1 MIKLRSLTILLSAA
15 FVSSLIAG
23 PVTESGAMKRSGS
36 KIIGTKSNSVV
47 QVAGPSLYWSIWGGE
62 KFYNSGAVAK
72 VVTDWNASLIRA
84 AIGVEGGK
92 GNGGYLEKPDQQ
104 LALATAVVDAAI
116 ANDIYVIVDWHDH
129 NANQHVTQS
138 KAFFKAMAEKYKN
151 TPNVIWEIWNE
162 PDGSG
167 GTGEY
172 GKDTWSDIKAYANE
186 IIPVIR
192 ASSSNLIVI
201 GTSTWSQDVDLA
213 ANDPVADEN
222 VAYAL
227 HFYSGTHKDA
237 IRAKAETALSK
248 GVALFITEFGTTTSD
263 GGQKDG
269 TIYTDETKKWLDWAD
284 VKGISWAN
292 WSLVNM
298 ANMSS
303 DTAKE
308 ASAILNKSCA
318 NTTGGWSDSDLS
330 TSGKWIV
337 DRLRSRPKT
346 QNTDSAMIM
355 TSVQGGGTVTMSPSS
370 TKVKKGTEVTFTA
383 VPSTGYSFKAWSG
396 ASTSTSNP
404 LTLTINEN
412 TTLTAV
418 FAAEAGTNM
427 VKSGDFSDA
436 TQWTSWADN
445 LTNDATISFANEQ
458 VSVTIRKADTV
469 NWKIQVR
476 QEGIPLVAGETLTL
490 TFDAWSSGE
499 RILFAQLSSATTY
512 HFQGGEEVTLT
523 DAKQTFT
530 FDMTPDSTTDEGILQ
545 FNCGKSTLPVYID
558 NVSLVKK
565 VPVSVSKT
573 VSGIVN
579 NGSMFNLSGNK
590 IFWNA
595 ASANATAS
603 IVALSGRVLQKS
615 IIARECDLS
624 GLPSGTYCFIIN
636 DGIKQQSFKFTR

>member
-1 MIKLRSLTILLSAA
+1 MIKLRSLKILLISAL
-15 FVSSLIAG
+15 VSSLFAG

-36 KIIGTKSNSVV
+36 KIIGTKSNSTV

-72 VVTDWNASLIRA
+72 VVSDWNASLIRA
-84 AIGVEGGK
+84 AIGVEGSGEP
-92 GNGGYLEKPDQQ
+92 NENTYLQNPDQQ
-104 LALATAVVDAAI
+104 LTLAKTVVDAAI

-129 NANQHVTQS
+129 NAHQHVTQS

-162 PDGSG
+162 P
-167 GTGEY
+167 TQVQ
-172 GKDTWSDIKAYANE
+172 WSVIKNYANE

-192 ASSSNLIVI
+192 EYSSNLIVI
-201 GTSTWSQDVDLA
+201 GTPTWSQDVDVA
-213 ANDPVADEN
+213 SKDPVADEN

-227 HFYSGTHKDA
+227 HFYAGTHKDA
-237 IRAKAETALSK
+237 LRTKAETALTND
-248 GVALFITEFGTTTSD
+248 VALFITEFGTTTSD

-303 DTAKE
+303 ATKKE
-308 ASAILNKSCA
+308 ASAILNSS
-318 NTTGGWSDSDLS
+318 TTATDGNWSDNNLS

-337 DRLRSRPKT
+337 DRLRARPKT
-346 QNTDSAMIM
+346 QNSDSAMIM
-355 TSVQGGGTVTMSPSS
+355 TSVQGGGSVTVSPSS
-370 TKVKKGTEVTFTA
+370 TKVKKGTSVTFTA
-383 VPSTGYSFKAWSG
+383 VPSNGYSFKAWAG
-396 ASTSTSNP
+396 ASTSTTNP

-436 TQWTSWADN
+436 TMWTYWVDAK
-445 LTNDATISFANEQ
+445 TNTATVSFADQQANVEI
-458 VSVTIRKADTV
+458 TKADTF
-469 NWKIQVR
+469 NYTIQVS
-476 QEGIPLVAGETLTL
+476 QGSIPLVDGETLVL

-499 RILFAQLSSATTY
+499 RIMFPCLSSATTY

-523 DAKQTFT
+523 DTKQTFT
-530 FDMTPDSTTDEGILQ
+530 IEITPDSTTDEGILQ
-545 FNCGKSTLPVYID
+545 FSCGKSTLPVYID

-565 VPVSVSKT
+565 APVSVNRGRIAS
-573 VSGIVN
+573 VN
-579 NGSMFNLSGNK
+579 NKGVFTVSGNK

-603 IVALSGRVLQKS
+603 IVALSGRVLQSS
-615 IIARECDLS
+615 ITARECDLS
-624 GLPSGTYCFIIN
+624 ALPSGTYGFIIN
-636 DGIKQQSFKFTR
+636 DGIKQQTFKFTR

>member
-1 MIKLRSLTILLSAA
+1 MIKLRSLTILLSTVL
-15 FVSSLIAG
+15 VSSLFAG

-36 KIIGTKSNSVV
+36 KIIGTKSNSTV

-62 KFYNSGAVAK
+62 KFYNSGAVTK
-72 VVTDWNASLIRA
+72 VVADWNASLIRA
-84 AIGVEGGK
+84 AIGVHDTAN
-92 GNGGYLEKPDQQ
+92 NGDYLEKPDQQ
-104 LALATAVVDAAI
+104 TANAMAVVDAAI

-129 NANQHVTQS
+129 DANKHVTQS
-138 KAFFKAMAEKYKN
+138 KTFFKAMAEKYKN

-162 PDGSG
+162 PTSVS
-167 GTGEY
+167 
-172 GKDTWSDIKAYANE
+172 WSTIKSYANE

-201 GTSTWSQDVDLA
+201 GTPTWSQGVDIA
-213 ANDPVADEN
+213 SNDPVADEN
-222 VAYAL
+222 VAYTL
-227 HFYSGTHKDA
+227 HFYAGTHKDEL
-237 IRAKAETALSK
+237 RAKAETALSRD
-248 GVALFITEFGTTTSD
+248 VALFITEFGTTTSD
-263 GGQKDG
+263 GGQADA

-298 ANMSS
+298 ANPSS
-303 DTAKE
+303 TKADKE

-337 DRLRSRPKT
+337 DRLRARPKT

-355 TSVQGGGTVTMSPSS
+355 TSVQGGGSVTVSPSS
-370 TKVKKGTEVTFTA
+370 TKVKKGTSVTFTA
-383 VPSTGYSFKAWSG
+383 TPSTGYSFKAWSG

-427 VKSGDFSDA
+427 VKSGDFSDP
-436 TQWTSWADN
+436 TQWTTYADAIDN
-445 LTNDATISFANEQ
+445 SATITFANGQ
-458 VSVTIRKADTV
+458 ANVTITKADTV
-469 NWKIQVR
+469 NWKIQIT
-476 QEGIPLVAGETLTL
+476 QGSIPLVKGETLTL
-490 TFDAWSSGE
+490 TFDAWSSAE
-499 RILFAQLSSATTY
+499 RIMFAGLSSKTTY
-512 HFQGGEEVTLT
+512 HFQGGKEVTLSGT
-523 DAKQTFT
+523 KQTFT

-558 NVSLVKK
+558 NVILVKK
-565 VPVSVSKT
+565 PPVSVNKA

-603 IVALSGRVLQKS
+603 IVALSGRVLQSS
-615 IIARECDLS
+615 IIARECDLA

-636 DGIKQQSFKFTR
+636 DGVKQQSFKFTR

>member
-1 MIKLRSLTILLSAA
+1 MIKLRSLTILLGTVL
-15 FVSSLIAG
+15 VSSLFAG
-23 PVTESGAMKRSGS
+23 PVSESGAMKRSGS

-84 AIGVEGGK
+84 AIGVDGGK

-104 LALATAVVDAAI
+104 LAHAIAVVDAAI

-129 NANQHVTQS
+129 EANKHVNES

-162 PDGSG
+162 PLQID
-167 GTGEY
+167 
-172 GKDTWSDIKAYANE
+172 WSIIKNYANE

-201 GTSTWSQDVDLA
+201 GTPTWSQYVDVA
-213 ANDPVADEN
+213 SKDPVADEN

-227 HFYSGTHKDA
+227 HFYAGTHKDEL
-237 IRAKAETALSK
+237 RAKADAALK
-248 GVALFITEFGTTTSD
+248 NDVELFITESGTTTSD
-263 GGQKDG
+263 GGQKNG
-269 TIYTDETKKWLDWAD
+269 TIYTQETKDWLDWAD
-284 VKGISWAN
+284 INGISWAN

-303 DTAKE
+303 DTLKE

-346 QNTDSAMIM
+346 QLSDSAMIM
-355 TSVQGGGTVTMSPSS
+355 TSVQGGGTVAASPSS

-383 VPSTGYSFKAWSG
+383 VPSTGYSFKAWAG
-396 ASTSTSNP
+396 ASTSTTNP

-418 FAAEAGTNM
+418 FNAEAGTNM

-436 TQWTSWADN
+436 TKWVSWADN
-445 LTNDATISFANEQ
+445 LTNSATITFANGQ
-458 VSVTIRKADTV
+458 ANVTITKADTV
-469 NWKIQVR
+469 NWKIQVK
-476 QEGIPLVAGETLTL
+476 QELIPLVAGETLTL

-523 DAKQTFT
+523 DTKQTFS
-530 FDMTPDSTTDEGILQ
+530 FDITPDSTTDEGILQ

-565 VPVSVSKT
+565 APVSVSRG
-573 VSGIVN
+573 GIASVN
-579 NGSMFNLSGNK
+579 NRGMFTISGNK

-595 ASANATAS
+595 TSAIATAS
-603 IVALSGRVLQKS
+603 IVALSGRVLQSS
-615 IIARECDLS
+615 ITTRQCDLS

-636 DGIKQQSFKFTR
+636 D

>member
-1 MIKLRSLTILLSAA
+1 MIKLRSLTILLGTVL
-15 FVSSLIAG
+15 VSSLFAG
-23 PVTESGAMKRSGS
+23 PVSESGAMKRSGS

-84 AIGVEGGK
+84 AIGVEGSGEPDE
-92 GNGGYLEKPDQQ
+92 NTYLQNPEHQ
-104 LALATAVVDAAI
+104 LTLAKTVVDAAI

-129 NANQHVTQS
+129 NANKNVTQS

-162 PDGSG
+162 PLQID
-167 GTGEY
+167 
-172 GKDTWSDIKAYANE
+172 WSVIKAYANE

-201 GTSTWSQDVDLA
+201 GTPTWSQDVDVA
-213 ANDPVADEN
+213 SNDPVADEN

-237 IRAKAETALSK
+237 NRTKAENALK
-248 GVALFITEFGTTTSD
+248 NGVALFITEFGTTTSD

-269 TIYTDETKKWLDWAD
+269 TIYTEETKKWLDWAD
-284 VKGISWAN
+284 INGISWAN

-303 DTAKE
+303 ATKKE
-308 ASAILNKSCA
+308 ASAILNS
-318 NTTGGWSDSDLS
+318 NTSSTDGNWSDANLS

-337 DRLRSRPKT
+337 DRLRARPKT
-346 QNTDSAMIM
+346 QISDSAIIM
-355 TSVQGGGTVTMSPSS
+355 TSVQGGGTVTASPSS
-370 TKVKKGTEVTFTA
+370 TKVKKGTSVTFTA
-383 VPSTGYSFKAWSG
+383 TPSTGYSFKAWSG

-436 TQWTSWADN
+436 TKWVSWADN
-445 LTNDATISFANEQ
+445 LTNSATITFANGQ
-458 VSVTIRKADTV
+458 ANVTITKADTV
-469 NWKIQVR
+469 NWKIQVK
-476 QEGIPLVAGETLTL
+476 QELIPLVAGETLTL

-523 DAKQTFT
+523 DTKQTFS
-530 FDMTPDSTTDEGILQ
+530 FDITPDSTTDEGILQ

-565 VPVSVSKT
+565 LPVSVHKT

-579 NGSMFNLSGNK
+579 NGSMFNHSGNK

-595 ASANATAS
+595 TSANATAS

-615 IIARECDLS
+615 IVARECDLS
-624 GLPSGTYCFIIN
+624 ALPSGIYCFIIN

>member
-104 LALATAVVDAAI
+104 LANAIAVVDAAI

-129 NANQHVTQS
+129 EANKHVNES

-162 PDGSG
+162 PLQID
-167 GTGEY
+167 
-172 GKDTWSDIKAYANE
+172 WSVIKNYANE

-201 GTSTWSQDVDLA
+201 GTPTWSQYVDVA
-213 ANDPVADEN
+213 SKDPVADAN

-227 HFYSGTHKDA
+227 HFYAGTHKA
-237 IRAKAETALSK
+237 ELRAKADAALK
-248 GVALFITEFGTTTSD
+248 NGVALFITEFGTTTSD
-263 GGQKDG
+263 GGQKNG
-269 TIYTDETKKWLDWAD
+269 TIYTQETKDWLDWAD
-284 VKGISWAN
+284 INGISWAN

-303 DTAKE
+303 DTLKE

-355 TSVQGGGTVTMSPSS
+355 TSVQGGGTVTVSPSS

-383 VPSTGYSFKAWSG
+383 VPSTGYSFKAWEG
-396 ASTSTSNP
+396 ASTSTTNP

-436 TQWTSWADN
+436 TQWVSWADN
-445 LTNDATISFANEQ
+445 LTNSATITFANGQ
-458 VSVTIRKADTV
+458 ANVTITKADTV
-469 NWKIQVR
+469 NWKIQVK
-476 QEGIPLVAGETLTL
+476 QELIPLVAGETLTL

>member
-1 MIKLRSLTILLSAA
+1 MIKLRSLTILLGAA
-15 FVSSLIAG
+15 LVSSLFAG
-23 PVTESGAMKRSGS
+23 PVSESGAMKRSGS
-36 KIIGTKSNSVV
+36 KIIGTKSNSTV

-62 KFYNSGAVAK
+62 KFYNSGTVAK
-72 VVTDWNASLIRA
+72 VVTDWNATVIRA
-84 AIGVEGGK
+84 AIGVEGKTGE
-92 GNGGYLEKPDQQ
+92 GAYLEKPDQQ
-104 LALATAVVDAAI
+104 LALAKTVVDAAI

-129 NANQHVTQS
+129 NANNHVTES

-162 PDGSG
+162 PMSVSWDV
-167 GTGEY
+167 
-172 GKDTWSDIKAYANE
+172 IKAYAE
-186 IIPVIR
+186 QIIPVIR

-201 GTSTWSQDVDLA
+201 GTPTWSQDVDVA
-213 ANDPVADEN
+213 ANKPVADEN
-222 VAYAL
+222 VAYTL

-263 GGQKDG
+263 GGQTDG
-269 TIYTDETKKWLDWAD
+269 TIYTEETKKWLDWAD
-284 VKGISWAN
+284 AKGISWAN

-303 DTAKE
+303 ATKKE
-308 ASAILNKSCA
+308 ASAILNS
-318 NTTGGWSDSDLS
+318 TTTATDGNWSDANLS

-346 QNTDSAMIM
+346 QISDSAIIM
-355 TSVQGGGTVTMSPSS
+355 TSVQGGGTVTASPSS
-370 TKVKKGTEVTFTA
+370 TKVKKGTSVTFTA
-383 VPSTGYSFKAWSG
+383 TPSTGYTFKAWSG

-418 FAAEAGTNM
+418 FAAQAGTNM

-436 TQWTSWADN
+436 TQWVSWADN
-445 LTNDATISFANEQ
+445 LTNSATITFANGQ
-458 VSVTIRKADTV
+458 ANVTITKADTV
-469 NWKIQVR
+469 NWKIQVK

-499 RILFAQLSSATTY
+499 RVMFAQLSSATTY
-512 HFQGGEEVTLT
+512 HYQGGKEVTLS
-523 DAKQTFT
+523 DSKQTFT
-530 FDMTPDSTTDEGILQ
+530 FDITPDSTTDEGILQ

-558 NVSLVKK
+558 NVILVKK
-565 VPVSVSKT
+565 APVSVSKT
-573 VSGIVN
+573 VSGFVN
-579 NGSMFNLSGNK
+579 NSSMFSITGNK
-590 IFWNA
+590 LFWTA
-595 ASANATAS
+595 ASPKASAS
-603 IVALSGRVLQKS
+603 IVALSGRVLQAS
-615 IIARECDLS
+615 ITARECDLS

-636 DGIKQQSFKFTR
+636 DGIKQQSFKFTK